1 MAEVSCDESVKGC
14 KICFDN
20 LMIDWMKGG
29 IKLCTQDLDFHRQI
43 CSQKSFNI
51 KSFQTCLAL
60 KSSVCVPCDACEA
73 CVWSHN
79 SSSSVI
85 ARVLRWSSVSF
96 TGKNRE
102 IHRSWSSTGP
112 MMRISLTEEIEI
124 LSPWAGHSYAGAF
137 LTFSLL
143 PRVSDRPIARSL
155 NLWPYASG
163 CGGNNGLLKPATVPP
178 IPDSRLY
185 CSSTSSLST
194 SSSSVSASFCA
205 SYSASSEG
213 AEVIEV
219 GGCGGSRRRRHGDF
233 EGVTG
238 VSWLMVLGGIGVGI
252 LDDWRVLISRLR
264 TADSDDIM
272 LAEPGSKNFRHHQSQ
287 DLINTLFQRHRSRI
301 KDRIVHP

>member
-1 MAEVSCDESVKGC
+1 MFWQFNDWLNERGHQTLHSRSWFSSLDLLTEKLQYKEVSNLLGPQIIGLCALRCLRGLCLVTQFFKLGHCARSAMI
-14 KICFDN
+14 ICF
-20 LMIDWMKGG
+20 I
-29 IKLCTQDLDFHRQI
+29 HRQ
-43 CSQKSFNI
+43 
-51 KSFQTCLAL
+51 
-60 KSSVCVPCDACEA
+60 
-73 CVWSHN
+73 
-79 SSSSVI
+79 
-85 ARVLRWSSVSF
+85 
-96 TGKNRE
+96 NRE
-102 IHRSWSSTGP
+102 IHRSWSSTVP
-112 MMRISLTEEIEI
+112 MMCISLTEEIDI

-155 NLWPYASG
+155 NLWPHASG